1 VALVVTLLLARLD
14 RAPGGRSA
22 EVVALTESLPAG
34 TVVAPADVTLRSV
47 PAVMPGDLVDP
58 SQVVGQV
65 TTVPLAAGEV
75 VRSEDV
81 ADPATLGLP
90 YQLAP
95 GERALTLGLSPV
107 EAVGYQ
113 LQSGDRVDAF
123 VTITGGGLAKA
134 PFTKVVEEDLRVL
147 SVSPPGSGAAGGEV
161 TLAVTPTQAA
171 TLLLGQTLGTVTLVL
186 RRAGDRHLLPVTVNA
201 GALAP

>member
-95 GERALTLGLSPV
+95 GERALTLGLS
-107 EAVGYQ
+107 
-113 LQSGDRVDAF
+113 
-123 VTITGGGLAKA
+123 KA